1 MGIIWDR
8 KLLMFFSLTT
18 ELKFSLVFCIM
29 ITYMGFMP
37 PFKTGKGKGHM
48 VNV

>member
-8 KLLMFFSLTT
+8 KLLMDFRLTT

-29 ITYMGFMP
+29 ITYMP